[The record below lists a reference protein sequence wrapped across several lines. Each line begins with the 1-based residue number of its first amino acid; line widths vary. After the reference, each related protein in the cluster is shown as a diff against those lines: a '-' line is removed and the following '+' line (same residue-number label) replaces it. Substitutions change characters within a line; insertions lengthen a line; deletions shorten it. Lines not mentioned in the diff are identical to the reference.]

1 MFVDVRGFT
10 SLAERLPPTEV
21 AARLNRFYDLAA
33 KTVFSLDGTLDKMIG
48 DQVMAFFGAPFRKE
62 GHPQRGV
69 RAALE
74 IVSGMHE
81 MAEGEDALEV
91 GAGVGTGMALVGNV
105 AEGEIADFT
114 VIGDVVN
121 TTARLQ
127 GAAAAGEV
135 LVTEETYAWVVDQF
149 PDAPAK
155 DLTLKGKAE
164 PVAARVLLAAGA
176 SGPTVR
182 NRHPDVGRS

>member
-1 MFVDVRGFT
+1 
-10 SLAERLPPTEV
+10 
-21 AARLNRFYDLAA
+21 
-33 KTVFSLDGTLDKMIG
+33 
-48 DQVMAFFGAPFRKE
+48 
-62 GHPQRGV
+62 
-69 RAALE
+69 
-74 IVSGMHE
+74 MHE

-155 DLTLKGKAE
+155 DLTLKGQGGAGCGSGA
-164 PVAARVLLAAGA
+164 PCRGRVRAPLCATGTLTSGGLDVSTRCPRILGGLVCA
-176 SGPTVR
+176 SPAYWLR
-182 NRHPDVGRS
+182 

>member
-1 MFVDVRGFT
+1 MSGSPNTRIVCASASPESTD
-10 SLAERLPPTEV
+10 SDLRLGAPGDEGRV
-21 AARLNRFYDLAA
+21 LEARFA
-33 KTVFSLDGTLDKMIG
+33 IG
-48 DQVMAFFGAPFRKE
+48 DLG
-62 GHPQRGV
+62 
-69 RAALE
+69 
-74 IVSGMHE
+74 
-81 MAEGEDALEV
+81 ALEV